1 MVISSSA
8 NPLTSFSALD
18 SPELLPSLIVLSGSV
33 NVSIGSSEMVIERT
47 SALAFLGEVAA
58 VGDTEDTEEAVSS
71 LSALILNRNLDG
83 SLGADD
89 LRLKKDL
96 PAAVGEIIGV
106 DEEVP
111 LRPAVCS

>member
-1 MVISSSA
+1 MA
-8 NPLTSFSALD
+8 
-18 SPELLPSLIVLSGSV
+18 
-33 NVSIGSSEMVIERT
+33 IERT
-47 SALAFLGEVAA
+47 SALASLGEVAA
-58 VGDTEDTEEAVSS
+58 VGETEDAEEAVSS
-71 LSALILNRNLDG
+71 LSALMLNRNLDG

-96 PAAVGEIIGV
+96 PVAVGEIVGV